1 MEELVLED
9 KKDEEKLPEQFEE
22 MTSLSS
28 SKQTME
34 DSSCLSMFEQEKSKP
49 KGEYA
54 ILNFLEAMKKS
65 QSCFKVAN

>member
-1 MEELVLED
+1 MEELVL
-9 KKDEEKLPEQFEE
+9 EEKLPEQFEE
-22 MTSLSS
+22 MASLSP

-34 DSSCLSMFEQEKSKP
+34 DSSSLSMFEQEKLKP